1 MLKFKNYIDNLPL
14 KELKK
19 LKEELDQTY
28 YNPQDGEESK
38 YTDEQYDYIKDR
50 LFERQPKTKKTV
62 GVTLRESDNRV
73 ELPFWMGS
81 ADKITPEE
89 PEKLVRWKIKN
100 RGKGYVITE
109 KLDGVSCLLTVLDG
123 DIKLYTRG
131 DGVIGADISYLQKYF
146 SLPKLDKNINVR
158 GELIMKKSKFEKY
171 KSQYRNP
178 RNMVAGLV
186 GSKTFK
192 PALKD
197 VEFVAYEIVKDSM
210 YNQERQLEEL
220 REMGFQTTDSLKL
233 TDITIEKLKQLY
245 IEFKNSSEY
254 ELDGIIV
261 QHNSSYERNISGNPE
276 YMFAFKMLLE
286 DAIHTTVVKDIE
298 WNISKWGQLK
308 PVVLIEPVILN
319 EITMT
324 RVTAHNA
331 KYVEENG
338 LGKGAVIRITRSKDV
353 IPYIV
358 DVISR
363 ADTTSF
369 PDVAYKWDKNHV
381 NIYVVEYQGNT
392 ICIKIISN
400 FFSGLNIKHISEKTV
415 EKLMEN
421 GLDNIIKIISANK
434 DRLLKIQGIEEKG
447 AERIYSN
454 IRNGL
459 TNVRMSKV
467 IAVSGIFGFGIG
479 EKRVELLFNKI
490 PEILEI
496 EGEQLRDK
504 ILKLEGFSNILATP
518 ILMNIKYA
526 KMFIKKI
533 SPYVTFKKTIEKSK
547 QLDGNI
553 YVFTG
558 FRDKDLEERIKNM
571 GGDVKNTISGKT
583 TCLIIKDDSE
593 KSSSKYQKAIEKG
606 ITIYSKTQFLDF
618 LNNK

>member
-1 MLKFKNYIDNLPL
+1 MSDFKSYIDNLPL
-14 KELKK
+14 NKLKK
-19 LKEELDQTY
+19 LKDELDEKY
-28 YNPQDGEESK
+28 YNPKDGEESN
-38 YTDEQYDYIKDR
+38 YTDEEYDYIKDS
-50 LFERQPKTKKTV
+50 LFKRDPKSKKTV
-62 GVTLRESDNRV
+62 GVTLREGDNRT

-89 PEKLVRWKIKN
+89 PEKLSRWKTKN
-100 RGKGYVITE
+100 HGKSYIVTE

-146 SLPKLDKNINVR
+146 SLPKLDKDINVR

-186 GSKTFK
+186 GSKTFR

-197 VEFVAYEIVKDSM
+197 VDFVAYEIVQDSM

-220 REMGFQTTDSLKL
+220 RDMGFQTTDSIKL
-233 TDITIEKLKQLY
+233 TDITMEKLKQLY
-245 IEFKNSSEY
+245 LEFKNSSEY

-261 QHNSSYERNISGNPE
+261 QHNSSYERNNSGNPE

-286 DAIHTTVVKDIE
+286 NAVHTTVVKDIE

-308 PVVLIEPVILN
+308 PVVLIEPVVLN
-319 EITMT
+319 EITMS

-338 LGKGAVIRITRSKDV
+338 LGKGAVIKITRSKDV

-358 DVISR
+358 DVISP
-363 ADTTSF
+363 AEKTLF
-369 PDVAYKWDKNHV
+369 PDVPYKWDKNHV
-381 NIYVVEYQGNT
+381 NISVVEYQGNT
-392 ICIKIISN
+392 MCIKIISN
-400 FFSGLNIKHISEKTV
+400 FFSGLNIKHVSEKTV

-421 GLDNIIKIISANK
+421 GLDNIIKIISADK

-454 IRNGL
+454 IRAGL
-459 TNVRMSKV
+459 TNVSMSKV

-490 PEILEI
+490 PEILEL

-504 ILKLEGFSNILATP
+504 ILKLEGFSNILTTP
-518 ILMNIKYA
+518 IVMNIKYA

-547 QLDGNI
+547 QLDGHI

-558 FRDKDLEERIKNM
+558 FRDKELEERIKNM
-571 GGDVKNTISGKT
+571 GGDIKNTISGKT
-583 TCLIIKDDSE
+583 TGLIIKDDSE
-593 KSSSKYQKAIEKG
+593 KSSSKYEKAIEKG